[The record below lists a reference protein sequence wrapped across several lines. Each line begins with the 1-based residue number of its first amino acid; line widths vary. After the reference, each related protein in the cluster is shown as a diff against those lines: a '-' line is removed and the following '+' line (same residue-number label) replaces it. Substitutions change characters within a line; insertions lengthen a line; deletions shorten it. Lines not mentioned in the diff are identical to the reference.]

1 LAFFLPELSRFLE
14 SPRTEI
20 AMIRAICLAVLC
32 LLCMGAALALKPNAH
47 VVPEAAAALPADT
60 SPAPAGDDSTPFPV
74 ANASSK
80 SDKLA
85 MASVDGVEKV
95 PVEAIKITP
104 VDVEKQAQPTSAPK
118 TSEVQPT
125 SAPKTPEVRPTSA
138 PKTAEVQPT
147 SAPKTPEVVS
157 WHWHVGSKITKR
169 ASP

>member
-1 LAFFLPELSRFLE
+1 MLAFFPPELSRFLKP
-14 SPRTEI
+14 PRTKT

-32 LLCMGAALALKPNAH
+32 LLCMGAALALKPNSH

-60 SPAPAGDDSTPFPV
+60 NAPATGDDVTPFPV

-80 SDKLA
+80 SDRLS
-85 MASVDGVEKV
+85 MAPSVDRMEKV
-95 PVEAIKITP
+95 PVEAIKIAP
-104 VDVEKQAQPTSAPK
+104 VEVDKPAQPTSAPK

-125 SAPKTPEVRPTSA
+125 SPPKTSEA
-138 PKTAEVQPT
+138 QPT